1 MPEDESLGALV
12 AQASH
17 HISTLV
23 RSEIELAKAE
33 LKFDAK
39 RVGMAAGMFGAAAF
53 IGHLCLILA
62 SFAIAYGLVA
72 LGLATWLAFT
82 IVTVF
87 YLLMAGLLVFVGYR
101 RLKGLAGMKRTM
113 RSLRGLAGPEEAE
126 APLPETAPV
135 PAMAAETPAPPPYTG
150 PTAGQVGA
158 HRESIRDV
166 H

>member
-17 HISTLV
+17 HISTLI

-39 RVGMAAGMFGAAAF
+39 RVGMAAGLFGAAAF

-62 SFAIAYGLVA
+62 SFAIAYALVA
-72 LGLATWLAFT
+72 AGLAAWLAFT

-87 YLLMAGLLVFVGYR
+87 YLLMAGVLVLIGYR

-113 RSLRGLAGPEEAE
+113 RSLRGLAGQEGAEEE
-126 APLPETAPV
+126 NLPETTPTSTPRPAAP
-135 PAMAAETPAPPPYTG
+135 ASPYTG

-158 HRESIRDV
+158 HRESVSDAG
-166 H
+166 